1 MSTAEKQKPV
11 KFKKVRIPVHFA
23 GVNIGDETAAV
34 GIKVN
39 HEDLAPEHAD
49 AVLRAYTLLC
59 CRRIRCIL
67 VLGRR
72 GDGETQ
78 GKLYETDVQI
88 NGAFDTNN
96 LSVSPKQVGSR
107 LSCNLEEVS
116 ASDIAQF
123 AKRDGYLTI
132 TSVMEEIDTGD
143 DDEEEEADDE

>member
-1 MSTAEKQKPV
+1 M
-11 KFKKVRIPVHFA
+11 
-23 GVNIGDETAAV
+23 
-34 GIKVN
+34 
-39 HEDLAPEHAD
+39 
-49 AVLRAYTLLC
+49 LRAYTLLC

-132 TSVMEEIDTGD
+132 TSVMEEIDTGE